1 MRRRLGVQFSLA
13 GIQKLKGKKHMR
25 KMWMIVLI
33 GLISVGLSACST
45 PPGLAKKG
53 GVPPGLAKKGG
64 IPPGQAKKIDNDTT
78 IVIKT

>member
-1 MRRRLGVQFSLA
+1 
-13 GIQKLKGKKHMR
+13 MR

-33 GLISVGLSACST
+33 GLISIGLSACRTTS
-45 PPGLAKKG
+45 PGLVRKG